1 MKKTKK
7 RRNKRSTISGTNRI
21 RKTEMA
27 SITINQR
34 KTRIIQES
42 DPITTTRPTNKIK
55 ETQHLLGWKKTTD
68 NSRISAASRCLP

>member
-7 RRNKRSTISGTNRI
+7 RRKKRSTISGTNRI

-55 ETQHLLGWKKTTD
+55 ET
-68 NSRISAASRCLP
+68 